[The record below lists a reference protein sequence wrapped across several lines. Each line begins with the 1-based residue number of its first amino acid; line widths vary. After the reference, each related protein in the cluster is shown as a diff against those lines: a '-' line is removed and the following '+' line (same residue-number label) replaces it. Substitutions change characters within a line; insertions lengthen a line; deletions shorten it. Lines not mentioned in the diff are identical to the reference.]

1 VEDTQVT
8 AEDSAMIVVAKLS
21 TQQVDQVRALAGSCE
36 QRDGY
41 SMEARLDFGTLETRP
56 DGSIG
61 DVLWYEHRQL
71 VGFAGQNSYGDPSEV
86 ETSILA
92 HPNHRR
98 KGMGRAMAHAVVGE
112 CQKFGVRRLLFVVP
126 QESREGAGFAG
137 MMGTRHS
144 HSEYTMDLDVTRIP
158 PFEMIHDPVE
168 LRPAGTEDVPIM
180 AAIVA
185 SALAEPVQEEEQ
197 ALMRLMKDSTR
208 TTYLAAQGGRPV
220 GVIQSAVS
228 DGRAFIVH
236 FAVRPDMQGR
246 GIGRQMLL
254 AIAHGLLNSGGK
266 WITIEVK
273 TENSSALSLYQRC
286 GFVTVGAT
294 DYELLELPRIPRV
307 PELLFDS

>member
-1 VEDTQVT
+1 MPIDAGVRIMDRLSTLQVT
-8 AEDSAMIVVAKLS
+8 QL
-21 TQQVDQVRALAGSCE
+21 RALAGSCE

-56 DGSIG
+56 EGSISG
-61 DVLWYEHRQL
+61 VLLYENGGL
-71 VGFAGQNSYGDPSEV
+71 VGFAGMNSYGDPSEV
-86 ETSILA
+86 EATILV
-92 HPNHRR
+92 HPDSRR
-98 KGMGRAMAHAVVGE
+98 RGIGRRMVRVVVRE
-112 CQKFGVRRLLFVVP
+112 CQKREVRWLLIVVP
-126 QESREGAGFAG
+126 RESREGAAFAAA
-137 MMGTRHS
+137 MGTRHS
-144 HSEYTMDLDVTRIP
+144 HSEYTMDLDATRIP
-158 PFEMIHDPVE
+158 PFQTIHDPVE

-185 SALAEPVQEEEQ
+185 SAFAEPVQEEEQ
-197 ALMRLMKDSTR
+197 ALVRLMKDSTR
-208 TTYLAAQGGRPV
+208 TTYLAAQDGRPV

-254 AIAHGLLNSGGK
+254 AITRGLLNSGAR
-266 WITIEVK
+266 WITIEVE
-273 TENSSALSLYQRC
+273 TENGNALSLYQRC